1 MALKIGPGFKWSNPL
16 GLLSTPDK
24 PATAPKTSAPAID
37 AAARRPETIS
47 EADWNDLVNTV
58 IAEAGGEGPEGM
70 AAVAHTIRN
79 RSERRGQDLG
89 AVVRAPKQFEGYEA
103 PGPDSLK
110 AQRDP
115 QLRATAEQIL
125 SDVLSGT
132 LPDPTGSADHFHAAY
147 VSPKWASA
155 MPQTTK
161 IGGHIFYDSGQKP
174 ARDAVATPETGPV
187 PETRPARGGNPEGKG
202 FARLAPPE
210 TVPPQHNGA
219 GGSLRFRHKGQDVI
233 QDSFRAV
240 LEDTSRAMG
249 VDFEITSGYRSPSHR
264 VEARK
269 KRPGEHSRGHAADIS
284 MRGMSTPERVR
295 LVRELQARGV
305 KRFGIYKNSP
315 DMLHVDMKDQLGTG
329 EPWFMY
335 DRSNRNMSKAPKWF
349 QDLER
354 GEVPKAIAVGAA
366 AKSRSGGA
374 SPIRVDDTFKPADP
388 MGIYGGGS
396 NPFARSAPEVPAAPD
411 GIDAEAAPDPAE
423 AQWRTLQEQEPDRYE
438 LVDADAVEG
447 WRAGWE
453 AEQPGLAEDLGRL
466 FGGSVIE
473 GVGHIVRGIG
483 AFGTSVARPT
493 IEDLIN
499 PIFGTDFQPANPL
512 AGAADTVTAA
522 GGAVKEGISAATREA
537 VESSSPDGDILE
549 PSTWTLGE
557 APSLRGYTALALDVL
572 GSMTPVLAAAVLT
585 GPTGGMMVGGAQ
597 GGGAAEQQAH
607 ELIDT
612 LAERGELEQESA
624 FYREQ
629 IAAGKSPD
637 EALAATKQAAGE
649 VAFLFTAPISGLGGA
664 ATAKIIDPATHVLAG
679 KNIVARIA
687 GRAGLSGLEEGAQ
700 EAAETMATRAGVNVG
715 AGTDLEVREGTFGD
729 FVLGALGG
737 GVPGAVAG
745 AMSRREEP
753 ATAPQAEPTP
763 PTDPQHVE
771 VAEPARR
778 KGPLRR
784 AADYGAERAPQ
795 HQVPEYIVQ
804 EPAVGDMPAGEMDG
818 QRVRLSPD
826 QSGVPD
832 GMRRVVTGAGEERMI
847 GERILA
853 PAAPT
858 MEASREVADT
868 PGEAGPDSALPHD
881 APPPPGSTVRVDAD
895 GVEPFMGRIE
905 SYDPESGEVVV
916 FDSATGEVYQVP
928 PDALTVL
935 HRMGDPL
942 VSGPAPAP
950 AETRSEL
957 PPATQ
962 DKPALQRFPGPPQ
975 PGQRVIVSAD
985 GVERFAGR
993 IVSYEDGDTEALVAR
1008 DDGTELQVPVDHL
1021 YVSGQTRKEAE
1032 AEELRRNPPV
1042 ERERVT
1048 GPLLRDVFERQ
1059 VELPDD
1065 LHARLYDLGKLRRD
1079 SRKTLGASQLDM
1091 DAVSPAEQQRL
1102 ADDFGVTLQA
1112 LGQMAD
1118 DYRYR
1123 VERAAKEARSKLAV
1137 KMHSVNERRL
1147 KQWQAERSKAVPPA
1161 EITNPDAMW
1170 WDGTLTAVGR
1180 KEVLQRAGVKRSEK
1194 TLWRHLPK
1202 NIQQKLL
1209 TARGADDGAAGTVDA
1224 AAHEA
1229 ATSPQNDLPQPTDAQ
1244 KEAGN
1249 YKLGHIRVAGMD
1261 VSIENPAGSKRS
1273 GTDRSGK
1280 KWSVQMQSHYGYIR
1294 GTRGRDKDHID
1305 IFVKPGADAT
1315 PEASFGGVF
1324 VVDQV
1329 DPATGRFDEH
1339 KVLAGFATIEE
1350 AEAAYRANYTKGWMG
1365 LGSIT
1370 EVALDEFKA
1379 WLADGDTTKPFAPR
1393 AERNETPAKTDAAAA
1408 KADSKSLRADSRDG
1422 NSDFDAVWRSKD
1434 FAPLR
1439 KGEPWSRGTGGPHRE
1454 SEVAQDLVTGYRDGK
1469 AGAVDPEKLGDLRT
1483 DDLRHGFDPIN
1494 PYAIGAY
1501 YALTGRAE
1509 NIRVSNTG
1517 RFFDSDGKPRPPR
1530 ATEPATPAPQ
1540 REKLP
1545 DAANTKEAVQQRLDE
1560 WGAQNRL
1567 VSRDRASEIRRRLKD
1582 KLKNQLSSGLDP
1594 EILALGAELAA
1605 FHIEAGARRFAAFAR
1620 AVAQDMET
1628 SVQRLRPYLRAWY
1641 NGARDMMEDSGLSI
1655 DGMDDA
1661 DAVRAELARM
1671 DRQKERLD
1679 EPAELGRAGSPAL
1692 EGAPAEAL
1700 RGAEEGRNARRGAAG
1715 GGQPDLFGGEPT
1727 RGRRDAAGRGVA
1739 DGARDVPAPA
1749 ARGERGGAGQSDVEP
1764 DAGDR
1769 AGEAARRD
1777 GARRSGVSD
1786 TRSEPVD
1793 ASQSAAVPAA
1803 DRPADFTITDDD
1815 AIGQGGAKAKFRAN
1829 VAAIRLLRQLEDERR
1844 PATRAE
1850 QSVLAK
1856 WVGWGGL
1863 RAAFPRE
1870 DGSTVKGWER
1880 EASELKELLTDE
1892 EYRAAESSTRNAHY
1906 TSPEIVEAIWS
1917 IVQRLGFNGGRVLEP
1932 SVGAGNFIGLMPA
1945 QLRAAAQVTGVEL
1958 DRITGGI
1965 AKHLYPAANIRA
1977 PLGFQ
1982 ALTVPDGYFDIAVGN
1997 PPFGSEKLY
2006 DADRR
2011 HLNRFSIHNYFF
2023 AKSIDALRP
2032 GGILAMVV
2040 TNYFLDAKESAARR
2054 YIADRADLVGAIRL
2068 PNNAFLA
2075 NAGTEVTT
2083 DIVVFR
2089 KRDDGAVP
2097 VGPAS
2102 WVDAGTFR
2110 DREGRDVALNE
2121 YFRANPDMMLGEFGA
2136 FGTMYRGG
2144 EAALV
2149 ARDGDNLP
2157 ALLSAAIE
2165 KLPSGIMT
2173 PAVTTT
2179 IEVVAVP
2186 DNVRDASVGSVF
2198 LSPDGTVHRRT
2209 PDLLGEPQSE
2219 AVAFPS
2225 EKAKERVA
2233 GMIRVRDAFARLRR
2247 AQIDETATDEKLANL
2262 RKLLNERYDAFVKA
2276 NGPINAEA
2284 NRRLFRDDPTWP
2296 QISALEQDF
2305 DKGVSAAVAK
2315 TTGETPRPPSAKKAP
2330 IFEKRTQQPYR
2341 APTSAKSAKDALA
2354 LTLADLGRVDLD
2366 AMARLYGKPIDAIV
2380 EELGPLLYKT
2390 PAGTY
2395 ETADQYLSG
2404 NVKAK
2409 LAEARRAAETDSA
2422 FRRNVAALEDVI
2434 PADVEPVDIDVKPGA
2449 PWLPA
2454 NHVADF
2460 VDHITEGRGAK
2471 AVCSPVNAKWMID
2484 APRSTEAAE
2493 TQWATNRVTVA
2504 AVLDAVLNA
2513 QNLTVR
2519 DRMRDGT
2526 YVVNAAATDA
2536 ANEKAARVRAEW
2548 QRWIWQDDAR
2558 REHLA
2563 RLYNDTYN
2571 TDVERTY
2578 DGSHLTLPGK
2588 VSDDVI
2594 ALRPH
2599 QLAFIWRTLQSGTAL
2614 ADHTVGAGKTFALI
2628 ASIMEKRRTGQAS
2641 KPLLTVPNHLV
2652 GQWAADFIRLYP
2664 GAKVLAATKRDFEAE
2679 NRKRLFARIATGDWD
2694 VVIVAHSS
2702 FGRIGVSS
2710 EFEQR
2715 FVEEQIA
2722 DLEQSIKE
2730 LREATGEK
2738 SRNVAQLAKWRE
2750 NLQSKLKKLLDAGA
2764 KDDGLTFDELGVDA
2778 LYVDEAHEFKN
2789 LAFTT
2794 SMTRV
2799 AGLGNPAGS
2808 QKAADLYMKT
2818 QSVLERTG
2826 GRNVV
2831 FATGTPLSNT
2841 MAEMYTL
2848 QRYLDGKALKAMGLA
2863 HFDAWARVFGEVV
2876 TDWELSPSGQY
2887 KLNSRFAKFVNV
2899 PELMQRYRA
2908 FADVVTNDDIKAQL
2922 AAIGKTLPLPKVKG
2936 GKPQNI
2942 VVPRSRDQANYIGT
2956 GETGSDGILRFPEG
2970 SLVFRAENLPKRAEK
2985 GADNMLKVMS
2995 DARKAALDM
3004 RLIDPSYRDVPG
3016 SKVHVAADQ
3025 MKRIYDSWAEKRG
3038 TQLVFIDLST
3048 PKKARAKEAA
3058 RLRDLVQRA
3067 EAGDEAAQQAL
3078 DAMSP
3083 DEFMALD
3090 GEFSVYDDLRQ
3101 KLIDRGVPAGEIA
3114 FIHDANTDLQKEEL
3128 FGKVRAGTVRF
3139 LFGSTPKMGAGTNV
3153 QNRLTALHHLD
3164 APWRPSDLEQRDGR
3178 GIRQGNELYAEDP
3191 DGFEIEILRYATENT
3206 LDARQW
3212 QTIEGKARF
3221 IAQVRK
3227 GGLKQRE
3234 IEDIAG
3240 EAANAAEMKAAASGN
3255 PLILEEMELRRQL
3268 RRLEGQAVEH
3278 DREQHRIKM
3287 RLRSMRDEA
3296 ARIEGG
3302 MAAIEDDAGRA
3313 RAIAEADF
3321 AATVDGTTYERP
3333 GEFGRAMLAIARKA
3347 AEDGADVVPAGR
3359 LGAFALSVEPT
3370 MGDSVSIIIEGAGR
3384 HDVHVG
3390 DVGDADPV
3398 GVGMRIVNTVRRLAD
3413 EPRQARERVAEI
3425 ARQMPG
3431 LERQLGPWPDQQKL
3445 DDTAARHRA
3454 VMAEL
3459 KPRQAT
3465 PARTAAADGAPEAP
3479 RTSIDDGAVARV
3491 TGDEFGIDF
3500 HGPEDMPALRRAA
3513 ANWYA
3518 ENLRG
3523 TTATMRDGTV
3533 VRFNK
3538 RGQNKSVSGNKGD
3551 VLLRSVP
3558 AIRAIIENGEVV
3570 HREPGNRD
3578 GVVERLIVAAPVDT
3592 FGTVRRLAVSIHRTA
3607 DGDFQYD
3614 FTFDRDADAAR
3625 SRINREGPLDD
3636 DSTEPLPSLE
3646 VPLQRDVDA
3655 LNLFELP
3662 VDGNA
3667 TAREDQIRAELRAG
3681 VAGRLLD
3688 RLEENG
3694 RLRIGTAR
3702 DFVRDFTIPPGALAL
3717 TDHRG
3722 TIYLLADR
3730 IPAGRATSLLLHE
3743 AFHSGR
3749 DGLLSGKTWKTLI
3762 ERLSQLY
3769 RQFERS
3775 SGGARTFFDAAIA
3788 REKAARGVQGAM
3800 RPELRI
3806 EEFGAYTIE
3815 EYERA
3820 PGAAKRWVDDLLGA
3834 VKAWLLRTF
3843 GRQFGDVTPAE
3854 LRSLAVA
3861 ALRDRAAEAA
3871 GTQQT
3876 SPRSR
3881 SERFSVDSPAA
3892 RVTEARIVEEVRG
3905 RLTDMQPHLLK
3916 AVPLNYFTELAR
3928 PGMVAVDAY
3937 LKVKR
3942 QLDAYRGRKHAE
3954 ADEVAQQWLK
3964 YARLGFGKDGKAKA
3978 AELADLMHAATLAG
3992 VDPSKTDAE
4001 TAAQPAYPEL
4011 RRRYQ
4016 ALPPAGRELFKK
4028 VRDAYRAQADEL
4040 DRILLDNVRK
4050 AQEIARARAEAEYR
4064 EELARISAAKMTPQ
4078 ARKKAMEDADRAYKG
4093 AATKALWSMKARLT
4107 RLRMAFEASRVA
4119 EPYFP
4124 LARFGRYFVTVRDV
4138 DGTVLSF
4145 SRRERAADRDRL
4157 ARDLAAAFPAAK
4169 IETGVMENASD
4180 LRGAMDPRLVAEVEE
4195 IIGGAGLDPSTMTT
4209 VLDQIWQ
4216 RYLAT
4221 MPDLSARKRFIHRK
4235 GTAGFDAD
4243 ALRAFSSHMFHAAHQ
4258 MGRLKYGMELQELV
4272 NQTADQARKADDPT
4286 RAMTLA
4292 NELRHRHQW
4301 VMNPTGGKVAQT
4313 MTSAAFVWYL
4323 GATPAAA
4330 LVNMSQTPM
4339 LGIPIL
4345 GARFGG
4351 MTKAAAALLK
4361 ASRDSVAGR
4370 GSLGRA
4376 NLSADERKALE
4387 AFYDSGLIDRTQ
4399 SHDLAGVG
4407 ETGVE
4412 YSPLRARVMA
4422 VVSWMFHRAEVWNR
4436 EVTALAAYRMAK
4448 AAGQNWT
4455 QAVDSAHDL
4464 TWKVHFDYSNASRP
4478 RLMQNDF
4485 AKVALVFRA
4494 HNINMLY
4501 RVSRDIHQAFKGD
4514 TPQARKEARHQLAGI
4529 MGMMALMA
4537 GVSGTLGFNLMM
4549 TIAGALFGDDDDP
4562 FDFEQRFK
4570 SSVLDILGPELGGV
4584 VLNGVPGHYLGI
4596 DLVNRIGM
4604 PDLWFRSP
4612 TRDLQGKDEF
4622 DYWVMNSLG
4631 ASVSML
4637 GDAWRGISLMREG
4650 NYERGVEALV
4660 PKWARDLIRAQR
4672 YASEGLTNIRGDQVL
4687 ADDAMSAWDVIAQ
4700 AVGFTPAKVSEAWER
4715 NSALTNAERR
4725 VLAKRRQ
4732 LVNRFALA
4740 QQSGDEDGR
4749 RDALAAIARFNAVP
4763 LHRGLAI
4770 TPDTLRQSLK
4780 VRARNAAKRED
4791 GVLIENRQLGHGLRA
4806 QLPAPVYRE

>member
-1 MALKIGPGFKWSNPL
+1 MAIKIGPDFKWRNPF

-24 PATAPKTSAPAID
+24 QAAGPANAAADASAPPATAP
-37 AAARRPETIS
+37 ARRPANIS
-47 EADWNDLVNTV
+47 DADWNDLVNTV

-79 RSERRGQDLG
+79 RADRRGQDLG

-103 PGPDSLK
+103 PGAGSRK

-115 QLRATAEQIL
+115 QVRATAEQIL
-125 SDVLSGT
+125 TDVLGGA
-132 LPDPTGSADHFHAAY
+132 LPDPTGGADHFHATY
-147 VSPKWASA
+147 VSPGWASA
-155 MPQTTK
+155 MPQTAK

-174 ARDAVATPETGPV
+174 RRPAAATPEDGPL
-187 PETRPARGGNPEGKG
+187 PGSRPATGGGGDPEGRG
-202 FARLAPPE
+202 FARLAPRE
-210 TVPPQHNGA
+210 TVPPQSDGA
-219 GGSLRFRHKGQDVI
+219 GGALRFRHKGQDTI
-233 QDSFRAV
+233 QDTFRAV
-240 LEDTSRAMG
+240 LEDASRAMG
-249 VDFEITSGYRSPSHR
+249 VDFDITSGYRSPSHS

-269 KRPGEHSRGHAADIS
+269 RRPGEHSRGHAADIS
-284 MRGMSTPERVR
+284 MRGMNTAERSR

-315 DMLHVDMKDQLGTG
+315 DMLHVDMKDQTGTG
-329 EPWFMY
+329 KPWFMY
-335 DRSNRNMSKAPKWF
+335 DRTNRNMRNAPQWF
-349 QDLER
+349 RDLER
-354 GEVPKAIAVGAA
+354 GEAPQRIAVGETETRRGKVDPILIDAA
-366 AKSRSGGA
+366 FEAN
-374 SPIRVDDTFKPADP
+374 DP
-388 MGIYGGGS
+388 MGVYAGQE
-396 NPFARSAPEVPAAPD
+396 NPFGATMAKAVPPTGMPDEPQTEAPD
-411 GIDAEAAPDPAE
+411 LATEQYRA
-423 AQWRTLQEQEPDRYE
+423 LEQEEPGRYE
-438 LVDADAVEG
+438 LVDVDAVEN
-447 WRAGWE
+447 WRAAWE

-466 FGGSVIE
+466 FGGSVVE

-483 AFGTSVARPT
+483 AFGASVARPT
-493 IEDLIN
+493 IEDIIN
-499 PIFGTDFQPANPL
+499 PIFGTDFQPSNPL
-512 AGAADTVTAA
+512 GGAADAVTAA
-522 GGAVKEGISAATREA
+522 GGAIKDGISAATREA
-537 VESSSPDGDILE
+537 VDASSPDGDILA

-572 GSMTPVLAAAVLT
+572 GSMTPVLAAAVLS
-585 GPTGGMMVGGAQ
+585 GPTAGMMVGGAQ

-612 LAERGELEQESA
+612 LAERGELERESA
-624 FYREQ
+624 YYREQ
-629 IAAGKSPD
+629 LAAGRSPD
-637 EALAATKQAAGE
+637 EALAATRQAAGE
-649 VAFLFTAPISGLGGA
+649 VAFLFTAPVSGLGGA
-664 ATAKIIDPATHVLAG
+664 ATSKIVDPATQVLAG

-700 EAAETMATRAGVNVG
+700 EAAETVATRAGVNVG
-715 AGTDLEVREGTFGD
+715 AGTDLDVREGTFGD

-745 AMSRREEP
+745 AASRREEQPSAPPDMSAPGEAQDAPLEATP
-753 ATAPQAEPTP
+753 AAEP
-763 PTDPQHVE
+763 E
-771 VAEPARR
+771 RR

-784 AADYGAERAPQ
+784 AADYGAERAPALQ
-795 HQVPEYIVQ
+795 APEFIVQ
-804 EPAVGDMPAGEMDG
+804 EPAIGDMPAGEMDG
-818 QRVRLSPD
+818 ERVRLSPD
-826 QSGVPD
+826 QSGMAD
-832 GMRRVVTGAGEERMI
+832 GMRRVVTSAGEERII

-853 PAAPT
+853 PAAPA
-858 MEASREVADT
+858 MEPPREAD
-868 PGEAGPDSALPHD
+868 GEAAGAEPAVEGRDD
-881 APPPPGSTVRVDAD
+881 APPPGSTVRVDAE
-895 GVEPFMGRIE
+895 GVEPFMGRVE
-905 SYDPESGEVVV
+905 AHDAESGEVVV
-916 FDSATGEVYQVP
+916 FDGATGEVYQVP
-928 PDALTVL
+928 PGAITVL
-935 HRMGDPL
+935 HRMGDPIA
-942 VSGPAPAP
+942 GAPTAPAP
-950 AETRSEL
+950 AETRNEL
-957 PPATQ
+957 PPQAQ
-962 DKPALQRFPGPPQ
+962 DKPALERFPGPPE
-975 PGQRVIVSAD
+975 PGRRIIVSAD

-993 IVSYEDGDTEALVAR
+993 IVSYEDGATEALVAR
-1008 DDGTELQVPVDHL
+1008 DDGVELQVPVDHL
-1021 YVSGQTRKEAE
+1021 YVSGQTRAQVEAE
-1032 AEELRRNPPV
+1032 DAKRNPPV
-1042 ERERVT
+1042 ERERAT
-1048 GPLLRDVFERQ
+1048 GPTVRDVFDRQ

-1065 LHARLYDLGKLRRD
+1065 RHARLFDLGRLRRD

-1091 DAVSPAEQQRL
+1091 DAVSPAEQARL
-1102 ADDFGVTLQA
+1102 AEAFGISMEA

-1137 KMHSVNERRL
+1137 KMHAVNERRL
-1147 KQWQAERSKAVPPA
+1147 KQWQAERRKTMPPA
-1161 EITNPDAMW
+1161 EITNPDSLW
-1170 WDGTLTAVGR
+1170 WDGTLTAAGR

-1202 NIQQKLL
+1202 NIQQKLVA
-1209 TARGADDGAAGTVDA
+1209 ARGDETADGGALDE

-1229 ATSPQNDLPQPTDAQ
+1229 ATSPSNALPEPTQAQ

-1249 YKLGHIRVAGMD
+1249 YRLGHIRVGGMD
-1261 VSIENPAGSKRS
+1261 ISVENPAGSMRR
-1273 GTDRSGK
+1273 GTDRGGK
-1280 KWSVQMQSHYGYIR
+1280 KWSVEMKDHYGYIR

-1315 PEASFGGVF
+1315 PDAAFGGVF

-1339 KVLAGFATIEE
+1339 KVMAGFATIEE
-1350 AEAAYRANYTKGWMG
+1350 AEAAYRANYAKGWKG
-1365 LGSIT
+1365 LGGIT
-1370 EVALDEFKA
+1370 EAALDDFKR
-1379 WLADGDTTKPFAPR
+1379 WLADGDTTKPFARAREAVAQRDGGDPEARKSDTKPR
-1393 AERNETPAKTDAAAA
+1393 
-1408 KADSKSLRADSRDG
+1408 KADSEQEKADSAPARRVRQRWDEIPMEENTHPAAVAFNRLRAFANDLTDEQYWTLARE
-1422 NSDFDAVWRSKD
+1422 
-1434 FAPLR
+1434 FAPGKSSQYTFPQMVGNAASERTVDVLINVWASAL
-1439 KGEPWSRGTGGPHRE
+1439 KGNETREPG
-1454 SEVAQDLVTGYRDGK
+1454 Q
-1469 AGAVDPEKLGDLRT
+1469 
-1483 DDLRHGFDPIN
+1483 
-1494 PYAIGAY
+1494 
-1501 YALTGRAE
+1501 
-1509 NIRVSNTG
+1509 
-1517 RFFDSDGKPRPPR
+1517 
-1530 ATEPATPAPQ
+1530 
-1540 REKLP
+1540 KLP
-1545 DAANTKEAVQQRLDE
+1545 ETANTKEAVQKKLDE

-1582 KLKNQLSSGLDP
+1582 KLKNQLSAGLDP

-1605 FHIEAGARRFAAFAR
+1605 FHIEAGARRFGAFAA

-1628 SVQRLRPYLRAWY
+1628 SVGRLRPYLRAWY

-1671 DRQKERLD
+1671 DRERERPD
-1679 EPAELGRAGSPAL
+1679 ESPELGRSGPPAL
-1692 EGAPAEAL
+1692 EGAPAAAL
-1700 RGAEEGRNARRGAAG
+1700 RGAEEGRKPRRQPAG
-1715 GGQPDLFGGEPT
+1715 SGEPDLFGGEPS
-1727 RGRRDAAGRGVA
+1727 RGGGGAPRGGVA
-1739 DGARDVPAPA
+1739 DGARDVSAAA
-1749 ARGERGGAGQSDVEP
+1749 ARSQRGRAERAGIEP

-1769 AGEAARRD
+1769 AGQASRGD
-1777 GARRSGVSD
+1777 GAGGSGLPDSRPD
-1786 TRSEPVD
+1786 VD
-1793 ASQSAAVPAA
+1793 ASQSAAIPAA
-1803 DRPADFTITDDD
+1803 DRPADFTITDAD
-1815 AIGQGGAKAKFRAN
+1815 AIGQGGAKAKYRAN
-1829 VAAIRLLRQLEDERR
+1829 VAAIRLLRTLEDARR

-1850 QSVLAK
+1850 QAVLAK

-1870 DGSTVKGWER
+1870 DGSTAKGWER
-1880 EASELKELLTDE
+1880 EAAELKELLSPE

-1906 TSPEIVEAIWS
+1906 TSPEVVDAIWS
-1917 IVQRLGFNGGRVLEP
+1917 IARRLGFTGGRVLEP
-1932 SVGAGNFIGLMPA
+1932 SVGAGNFLGLMPA
-1945 QLRAAAQVTGVEL
+1945 QLRADAQVTGVEL
-1958 DRITGGI
+1958 DRVTGGI
-1965 AKHLYPAANIRA
+1965 AKHLYPAANIQA

-1982 ALTVPDGYFDIAVGN
+1982 DLTVPDGYFDLAIGN

-2006 DADRR
+2006 DAERR
-2011 HLNRFSIHNYFF
+2011 HLNRYSIHNYFF

-2032 GGILAMVV
+2032 GGVLAMVV
-2040 TNYFLDAKESAARR
+2040 TNYFLDAKEDAARR
-2054 YIADRADLVGAIRL
+2054 YIAGRADLVGAIRL

-2089 KRDDGAVP
+2089 KRLPSEEDLMSGSLP
-2097 VGPAS
+2097 

-2110 DREGRDVALNE
+2110 DRDGNEVALNG

-2157 ALLSAAIE
+2157 ALLAAAIE
-2165 KLPSGIMT
+2165 KLPEGIMS
-2173 PAVTTT
+2173 PADAVAPET
-2179 IEVVAVP
+2179 VAVP
-2186 DNVRDASVGSVF
+2186 DNVGDAPVGSVF

-2209 PDLLGEPQSE
+2209 PDLLGEPQAES
-2219 AVAFPS
+2219 VSFPS
-2225 EKAKERVA
+2225 DKAKDRVA

-2247 AQIDETATDEKLANL
+2247 AQIDESATDAKLANL

-2276 NGPINAEA
+2276 NGPINADA

-2305 DKGVSAAVAK
+2305 DKGVSTAVAK
-2315 TTGETPRPPSAKKAP
+2315 TTGEKARPPSARKAP

-2341 APTSAKSAKDALA
+2341 APTSANSAKDALA

-2366 AMARLYGKPIDAIV
+2366 AMARLYRKPAATIV
-2380 EELGPLLYKT
+2380 EELGALLYQT
-2390 PAGTY
+2390 PAGAW

-2409 LAEARRAAETDSA
+2409 LAEARRAAETDPA
-2422 FRRNVAALEDVI
+2422 FRRNVAALQDVI
-2434 PADVEPVDIDVKPGA
+2434 PADIEPVDIDVKPGA

-2460 VDHITEGRGAK
+2460 VDHITEGGGAK
-2471 AVCSPVNAKWMID
+2471 AVYSRVNAKWMID
-2484 APRSTEAAE
+2484 APRSSAAGEA
-2493 TQWATNRVTVA
+2493 QWATNRVTVA

-2513 QNLTVR
+2513 QSLTVR
-2519 DRMRDGT
+2519 DRMSDGT

-2548 QRWIWQDDAR
+2548 QRWIWQDDGR
-2558 REHLA
+2558 RDHLA
-2563 RLYNDTYN
+2563 RLYNDTFN
-2571 TDVERTY
+2571 TDVQRAY

-2588 VSDDVI
+2588 VGDDVI

-2599 QLAFIWRTLQSGTAL
+2599 QLSFVWRTLQSGTAL

-2628 ASIMEKRRTGQAS
+2628 ASIMEKRRTGQAR
-2641 KPLLTVPNHLV
+2641 KPVLAVPNHLV
-2652 GQWAADFIRLYP
+2652 GQWAADFVKLYP
-2664 GAKVLAATKRDFEAE
+2664 GARVLAATKRDFEAE

-2694 VVIVAHSS
+2694 AVIVAHSS

-2715 FVEEQIA
+2715 FIQEQID
-2722 DLEQSIKE
+2722 DLEQSMKE

-2750 NLQSKLKKLLDAGA
+2750 SLQSKLKKLLDAGA
-2764 KDDGLTFDELGVDA
+2764 KDDGLTFDELGIDA

-2789 LAFTT
+2789 LAFAT

-2808 QKAADLYMKT
+2808 QKAADLYMKV

-2848 QRYLDGKALKAMGLA
+2848 QRYLDNDALKAMGLA

-2887 KLNSRFAKFVNV
+2887 KLNSRFSKFVNM
-2899 PELMQRYRA
+2899 PELMQRYLA
-2908 FADVVTNDDIKAQL
+2908 FADVITNDDIKAQL
-2922 AAIGKTLPLPKVKG
+2922 AAIGKTLPLPRVKG

-2942 VVPRSRDQANYIGT
+2942 VVPRSRDQAAYIGA
-2956 GETGSDGILRFPEG
+2956 GETGPDGVLRFPEG
-2970 SLVFRAENLPKRAEK
+2970 SLVYRAEHLPKRAEK

-3004 RLIDPSYRDVPG
+3004 RLIDPSYADVPG
-3016 SKVHVAADQ
+3016 SKVHIAADQ
-3025 MKRIYDSWAEKRG
+3025 MKRIYDRWAEKRG

-3058 RLRDLVQRA
+3058 RIRELMQRA
-3067 EAGDEAAQQAL
+3067 DKGDDAAQQAL

-3090 GEFSVYDDLRQ
+3090 GDFSVYDDLRQ
-3101 KLIDRGVPAGEIA
+3101 KLIDRGVPANEIA
-3114 FIHDANTDLQKEEL
+3114 FIHDANTDLRKEEM

-3153 QNRLTALHHLD
+3153 QNRLTGLHHLD

-3221 IAQVRK
+3221 IGQVRK

-3234 IEDIAG
+3234 IDDIAG

-3255 PLILEEMELRRQL
+3255 PLILEEMELRRRL
-3268 RRLEGQAVEH
+3268 RRLEGQATEH

-3287 RLRSMRDEA
+3287 RLRAMRDEA
-3296 ARIEGG
+3296 GRIEAG
-3302 MAAIEDDAGRA
+3302 MAAMEDDAA
-3313 RAIAEADF
+3313 RAAAIADADF
-3321 AATVDGTTYERP
+3321 AATVGGKTFEKP
-3333 GEFGRAMLAIARKA
+3333 GEFGRAITDLARKA
-3347 AEDGADVVPAGR
+3347 AEDGADSTPAGEF
-3359 LGAFALSVEPT
+3359 GGFALSVEPT
-3370 MGDSVSIIIEGAGR
+3370 LGESVSIIVEGAGS
-3384 HDVHVG
+3384 HDVHVADIG
-3390 DVGDADPV
+3390 EADPV
-3398 GVGMRIVNTVRRLAD
+3398 GVAMRVINTVRKLVDA
-3413 EPRQARERVAEI
+3413 PRQARERAGEI
-3425 ARQMPG
+3425 ARQLPG
-3431 LERQLGPWPDQQKL
+3431 LERQIGAWPDQQKL
-3445 DDTAARHRA
+3445 DEVSARHRE
-3454 VMAEL
+3454 VMVQL
-3459 KPRQAT
+3459 KPKQAA
-3465 PARTAAADGAPEAP
+3465 PAAESDGEMEAP
-3479 RTSIDDGAVARV
+3479 RASIEAEPVVRL
-3491 TGDEFGIDF
+3491 TGDELGVDF
-3500 HGPEDMPALRRAA
+3500 NGPQDMPALRRAA
-3513 ANWYA
+3513 AGWYSA
-3518 ENLRG
+3518 NLRG
-3523 TTATMRDGTV
+3523 TTATMRDGSI

-3558 AIRAIIENGEVV
+3558 AIRAIIEQGEVV
-3570 HREPGNRD
+3570 FREPGNREN
-3578 GVVERLIVAAPVDT
+3578 VVERLVIAAPVDT
-3592 FGTVRRLAVSIHRTA
+3592 LGTVRRLAVSIHRTA
-3607 DGDFQYD
+3607 GGDFQYD

-3625 SRINREGPLDD
+3625 PRIDRGGPLDE
-3636 DSTEPLPSLE
+3636 EPLPSLE
-3646 VPLQRDVDA
+3646 VPLQRDVDT

-3662 VDGNA
+3662 VEGNA
-3667 TAREDQIRAELRAG
+3667 TGRDDGIRAELRAG
-3681 VAGRLLD
+3681 MAGRLIG
-3688 RLEENG
+3688 RLERNG
-3694 RLRIGTAR
+3694 RLRIGPAR
-3702 DFVRDFTIPPGALAL
+3702 DFASAFTIPPGALAL
-3717 TDHRG
+3717 TDHQG
-3722 TIYLLADR
+3722 TIYLLSDR
-3730 IPAGRATSLLLHE
+3730 IPAGRAMSLLLHE

-3749 DGLLSGKTWKTLI
+3749 DGLFAGRTWGTLMD
-3762 ERLSQLY
+3762 RLSQIY

-3775 SGGARTFFDAAIA
+3775 GGAARTFFDAARA
-3788 REKAARGVQGAM
+3788 REQAAREAQGPM

-3806 EEFGAYTIE
+3806 EEFGAYAIE

-3820 PGAAKRWVDDLLGA
+3820 PGAAKRWVDDVLGA

-3854 LRSLAVA
+3854 LRALAIA
-3861 ALRDRAAEAA
+3861 ALRDRAGEEAPTGRAA
-3871 GTQQT
+3871 GTAA
-3876 SPRSR
+3876 
-3881 SERFSVDSPAA
+3881 ERFSIGDTAG
-3892 RVTEARIVEEVRG
+3892 RITEARIVEDVRG

-3916 AVPLNYFTELAR
+3916 AVPLNYFSELAR
-3928 PGMVAVDAY
+3928 PGMEAVDSY

-3942 QLDAYRGRKHAE
+3942 SLDAYRGRKHAA
-3954 ADEVAQQWLK
+3954 ADDVAQDWMK

-3978 AELADLMHAATLAG
+3978 AELAALMHDTTLAG
-3992 VDPSKTDAE
+3992 VDPSKADAE
-4001 TAAQPAYPEL
+4001 TREKPQYAQL
-4011 RRRYQ
+4011 RKRYL
-4016 ALPPAGRELFKK
+4016 ALSDAGKRLYGR
-4028 VRDAYRAQADEL
+4028 VRDAYVQQAAEL

-4050 AQEIARARAEAEYR
+4050 AQEIARDRAEAEYR
-4064 EELARISAAKMTPQ
+4064 EELARIAAVKMKPE
-4078 ARKKAMEDADRAYKG
+4078 ARKKALEDADRAYKG
-4093 AATKALWSMKARLT
+4093 ASTKAQWAMKARLT
-4107 RLRMAFEASRVA
+4107 RLRMAFEASRVE

-4124 LARFGRYFVTVRDV
+4124 LARFGRYFVTARDV

-4157 ARDLAAAFPAAK
+4157 ARDLAAAYPAAR

-4195 IIGGAGLDPSTMTT
+4195 IVGGSGIDPATMTN

-4258 MGRLKYGMELQELV
+4258 MGRLKYGMEMQELV
-4272 NQTADQARKADDPT
+4272 NQTSDQAKKADDPT

-4301 VMNPTGGKVAQT
+4301 VMNPTGGKLAQT
-4313 MTSAAFVWYL
+4313 MTSTAFVWYL

-4351 MTKAAAALLK
+4351 MAKAAAALLK

-4376 NLSADERKALE
+4376 NLAADERKALE
-4387 AFYDSGLIDRTQ
+4387 AFYETGLIDRTQ

-4422 VVSWMFHRAEVWNR
+4422 AISWMFHHAEVWNR
-4436 EVTALAAYRMAK
+4436 EVTALAAYRMAR
-4448 AAGQNWT
+4448 AAGQDWT
-4455 QAVDSAHDL
+4455 QAVDAAHDL

-4514 TPQARKEARHQLAGI
+4514 TAQARKEARYQLAGI
-4529 MGMMALMA
+4529 FGMMSLMA
-4537 GVSGTLGFNLMM
+4537 GVTGTLGFNLLM
-4549 TIAGALFGDDDDP
+4549 TIAGAAFGDDDDP

-4570 SSVLDILGPELGGV
+4570 ASVLDILGPQLGGV
-4584 VLNGVPGHYLGI
+4584 VLGGVPGHYLGV
-4596 DLVNRIGM
+4596 DLTNRIGM

-4612 TRDLQGKDEF
+4612 SRDLQGKDEF

-4637 GDAWRGISLMREG
+4637 GDGWRGISLLREG
-4650 NYERGVEALV
+4650 NYERGVEAIV

-4672 YASEGLTNIRGDQVL
+4672 YAGEGLTNIRGDQVL
-4687 ADDAMSAWDVIAQ
+4687 PSDAMDAWDVIAQ
-4700 AVGFTPAKVSEAWER
+4700 AIGFTPAKVTEAWER
-4715 NSALTNAERR
+4715 NSALNNAERR
-4725 VLAKRRQ
+4725 ILAKRRQ
-4732 LVNRFALA
+4732 LLNRFALA
-4740 QQSGDEDGR
+4740 QQAGDEAAR
-4749 RDALAAIARFNAVP
+4749 RDALDAIRKFNAAP

-4770 TPDTLRQSLK
+4770 GPDTLRQSMK
-4780 VRARNAAKRED
+4780 ARARNAAKRED
-4791 GVLIENRQLGHGLRA
+4791 GVLIQNRHLGVGLRA
-4806 QLPAPVYRE
+4806 QLPERVY